1 MDINKIDEG
10 FLLFDWFNNA
20 KASLKK
26 VDESL
31 ENPKQYISSVFF
43 SNEKFQGFSIPAELI
58 QEEIRCALLKYK
70 QYLENRIEE
79 LTKQIEEL

>member
-1 MDINKIDEG
+1 MNHWKIP
-10 FLLFDWFNNA
+10 NNIYQ
-20 KASLKK
+20 
-26 VDESL
+26 V
-31 ENPKQYISSVFF
+31 YFF

>member
-10 FLLFDWFNNA
+10 SLLFDWFNNA

-31 ENPKQYISSVFF
+31 ENPNQYISSVNFL
-43 SNEKFQGFSIPAELI
+43 NEEFRGFSIPADLV
-58 QEEIRCALLKYK
+58 QDEIRRAYSNTSSISK
-70 QYLENRIEE
+70 
-79 LTKQIEEL
+79 TA

>member
-1 MDINKIDEG
+1 MDINKLDEG
-10 FLLFDWFNNA
+10 SLLFDWFNNA

-43 SNEKFQGFSIPAELI
+43 FK
-58 QEEIRCALLKYK
+58 
-70 QYLENRIEE
+70 
-79 LTKQIEEL
+79 